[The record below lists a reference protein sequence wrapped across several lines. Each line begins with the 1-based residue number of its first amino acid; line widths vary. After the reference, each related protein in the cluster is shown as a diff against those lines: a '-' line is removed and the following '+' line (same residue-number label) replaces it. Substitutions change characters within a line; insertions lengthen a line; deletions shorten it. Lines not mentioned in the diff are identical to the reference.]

1 MNYDW
6 SPQLCCPAQ
15 LQDTSCQLQ
24 LHSGT
29 GLGPRAWLKKSISVS
44 STAVHTT
51 RHLGVWKSRTWPFD
65 WINWNIESPRT
76 AGELQ
81 WGRRHWTR
89 CYTLLHCNY
98 IYITH
103 YIIHYIGVV
112 YQWTLAGEVWCVM
125 CVLLKGNPDKIILKH
140 QCLASS
146 LHNWLLAMQL
156 NNLTYHFLS
165 SDPQLQG

>member
-1 MNYDW
+1 MLPSSAARHQLPAAAALRHARALGLEPDW
-6 SPQLCCPAQ
+6 RKASVCPQNQRIQPDIWEFENQ
-15 LQDTSCQLQ
+15 WTY
-24 LHSGT
+24 
-29 GLGPRAWLKKSISVS
+29 
-44 STAVHTT
+44 
-51 RHLGVWKSRTWPFD
+51 PFD

-103 YIIHYIGVV
+103 YIMHYICVV
-112 YQWTLAGEVWCVM
+112 YQWTLAGEVWGVM

>member
-1 MNYDW
+1 MTGPR
-6 SPQLCCPAQ
+6 SCVAQ
-15 LQDTSCQLQ
+15 LSCKTPAASCSCTQARIL
-24 LHSGT
+24 
-29 GLGPRAWLKKSISVS
+29 GLEPDWRKASVCPQQQCIQPDIWEFENQW
-44 STAVHTT
+44 AY
-51 RHLGVWKSRTWPFD
+51 PFD

-103 YIIHYIGVV
+103 YIIHYICVV

-125 CVLLKGNPDKIILKH
+125 CVLRKGNPDKIILKH

>member
-1 MNYDW
+1 MTYDW

-29 GLGPRAWLKKSISVS
+29 GLGPGAWLKKSISVS
-44 STAVHTT
+44 LTTVHIAYNQTFGSLKISNIT
-51 RHLGVWKSRTWPFD
+51 FWLNKLKYWKSADRW
-65 WINWNIESPRT
+65 WAAVRASPLDT
-76 AGELQ
+76 V
-81 WGRRHWTR
+81 
-89 CYTLLHCNY
+89 LHCNY

-103 YIIHYIGVV
+103 YIIHYICVV
-112 YQWTLAGEVWCVM
+112 YQWTLAGEVWCAM

>member
-15 LQDTSCQLQ
+15 LQDTAASCSCTQAR
-24 LHSGT
+24 T
-29 GLGPRAWLKKSISVS
+29 GLGPGAWLKKSISVS
-44 STAVHTT
+44 SKPAHTT
-51 RHLGVWKSRTWPFD
+51 RHLGVWKSM
-65 WINWNIESPRT
+65 NISFWLNQLKYWKSQDRRWAAVRASPLDT
-76 AGELQ
+76 VLHSLTLQ
-81 WGRRHWTR
+81 LHLH
-89 CYTLLHCNY
+89 YTLHYTLHVPVNPC
-98 IYITH
+98 
-103 YIIHYIGVV
+103 
-112 YQWTLAGEVWCVM
+112 LGEVWYAM